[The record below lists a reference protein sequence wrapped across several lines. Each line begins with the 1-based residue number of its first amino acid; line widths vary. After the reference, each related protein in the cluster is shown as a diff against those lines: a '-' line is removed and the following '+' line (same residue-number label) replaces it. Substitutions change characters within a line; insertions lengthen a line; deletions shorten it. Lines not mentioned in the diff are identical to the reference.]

1 MTNIQSTHYLPGCAS
16 SKCRLLPSGQARW
29 RLGYSAL
36 ICLMLAGGGLSGC
49 AEGTDSGI
57 DSDTDSEHAA
67 EDFRIEASRTY
78 ANRLQTELGA
88 RLKSALAA
96 GGPVQ
101 AITVCQIEAP
111 GIARALETEGGPSYV
126 GRTALRVRNPANA
139 PDDEARTVLAEF
151 ERELSPDA
159 PPPSR
164 FITRPDGSARYL
176 QAIPMQPLC
185 VACHGSEL
193 APEVS
198 EALTQRYPQDEATGF
213 SVGELRGAFLIEWPA
228 DGPGN

>member
-1 MTNIQSTHYLPGCAS
+1 MMNINSTLYKPGRGK
-16 SKCRLLPSGQARW
+16 SKSRSHPLDQARW
-29 RLGYSAL
+29 LLGYSAL
-36 ICLMLAGGGLSGC
+36 ICLMLAGSGLSGC
-49 AEGTDSGI
+49 AEGIDSGV
-57 DSDTDSEHAA
+57 DSEHAA
-67 EDFRIEASRTY
+67 EDLRIEASRTY

-126 GRTALRVRNPANA
+126 GRTALRVRNRAND
-139 PDDEARTVLAEF
+139 PDDEARAVLAEF
-151 ERELSPDA
+151 ELELGPDA

-164 FITRPDGSARYL
+164 FITRADGSARYL

-185 VACHGSEL
+185 IACHGSKL
-193 APEVS
+193 STEVS
-198 EALTQRYPQDEATGF
+198 EALAERYPQDEATGF
-213 SVGELRGAFLIEWPA
+213 AVGELRGAFLIDWPA